1 MSTHQPTVS
10 LTLDFDAAIFW
21 MINGGM
27 DSGTVSRGLYGA
39 NVGAQRI
46 LELCDRLAIQSTW
59 FTPGHTADS
68 HPELLERIAAAGHEI
83 AGHGYAHEKE
93 SPGGREETRALLR
106 KTGDAIERAT
116 GQRPRGERATWATSP
131 ATFEAMIDEGY
142 TYDSSLMDHCR
153 PHWVQVNDVVRLDG
167 PNVLGP
173 ELDLVEIPPTFITSD
188 MAYFEFNGYGTPALT
203 AGLRNPRDVEAIW
216 RDEFDYIRDQE
227 TDQGPLVLMLHPQV
241 IGRNSR
247 ITMLERFLTY
257 CRENGARFVTTE
269 QIADEF
275 RANASPPG
283 ARA

>member
-1 MSTHQPTVS
+1 MSTNQPTVT
-10 LTLDFDAAIFW
+10 LTLDFDASIFW

-27 DSGTVSRGLYGA
+27 DAGTISRGLYEA
-39 NVGAQRI
+39 NVGVQRI
-46 LELCDRLAIQSTW
+46 LDLCDRLEVASTW
-59 FTPGHTADS
+59 FTPGHTADT
-68 HPELLERIAAAGHEI
+68 HPALVERIAAAGHEI

-93 SPGGREETRALLR
+93 SPGGRDETRALLR

-116 GQRPRGERATWATSP
+116 GRRPRGERATWATSA

-173 ELDLVEIPPTFITSD
+173 ELDLVEISPTFVTSD

-216 RDEFDYIRDQE
+216 RDEFDYIRDQG
-227 TDQGPLVLMLHPQV
+227 TDQEPLVLMLHPQA

-247 ITMLERFLTY
+247 IMMLERFLTY
-257 CRENGARFVTTE
+257 CRESGARFVTTE

-275 RANASPPG
+275 RAEAAPPG
-283 ARA
+283 GRS